1 MVPIRLKIILVQR
14 GLWGFLVNI
23 FDSTFG
29 ARNIW
34 RFNEHRRSRFLKSAR
49 HTESLVTRVEL
60 EDFLTSV
67 RPINTEHELIRV
79 GANGDGGYLVPNILK
94 DIDFVFSPG
103 VANTATFE
111 EALIAVGI
119 PCYLADYSVEV
130 SPISGDKVDFEKK
143 FIGRFDN
150 EMFMTM
156 DTWIK
161 MKKIDSN
168 NLLLQ
173 MDIEGAEW
181 DVFDSM
187 AHETLLKFRVIVIE
201 FHNLHLLF
209 FRFSFERIKKIFEL
223 LLNDFYI
230 VHYHPNN
237 NDGLQEFLGL
247 KISPTAEITFLRK
260 DSCSEKVPRDKITHL
275 LDTQNSDWKPFVYAE
290 STFNFDA
297 GLVSQAL
304 KHSKQ

>member
-1 MVPIRLKIILVQR
+1 MVPTRLKTILLR
-14 GLWGFLVNI
+14 KGHWGILLKI
-23 FDSTFG
+23 FNSVFG

-34 RFNEHRRSRFLKSAR
+34 RFNEYRRARFLKLAR
-49 HTESLVTRVEL
+49 HTESLVNRVEL
-60 EDFLTSV
+60 EKFLTSI
-67 RPINTEHELIRV
+67 RPVSTEHQLIRV
-79 GANGDGGYLVPNILK
+79 GASGDGGYLVPALLNSIECA
-94 DIDFVFSPG
+94 FSPG

-111 EALIAVGI
+111 EALIDIGI

-130 SPISGDKVDFEKK
+130 SPITGDKVDFEKK
-143 FIGRFDN
+143 FISRFDN
-150 EMFMTM
+150 EMCMTM
-156 DTWIK
+156 DAWIR
-161 MKKIDSN
+161 MKKIESK

-181 DVFDSM
+181 DVLDSISR
-187 AHETLLKFRVIVIE
+187 ETLLKFRVLVIE
-201 FHNLHLLF
+201 FHSLHFLF

-247 KISPTAEITFLRK
+247 KISPTAEITFLRR
-260 DSCSEKVPRDKITHL
+260 DSCSEIMQRDKITHL
-275 LDTQNSDWKPFVYAE
+275 LDTQNSDWKPPVFAE

-297 GLVSQAL
+297 RLVNQTL
-304 KHSKQ
+304 RLSK